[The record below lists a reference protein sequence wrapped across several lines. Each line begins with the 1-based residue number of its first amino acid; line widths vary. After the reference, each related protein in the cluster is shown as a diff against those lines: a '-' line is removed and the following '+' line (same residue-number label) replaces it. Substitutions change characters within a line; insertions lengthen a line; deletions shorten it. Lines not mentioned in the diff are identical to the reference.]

1 MPRQRSSLP
10 IIVAGIAACGYIPAP
25 AFAQAEFADSELSAA
40 EGFDNSDGMVGFAGI
55 EGLGTK
61 VADEDLSQM
70 RGKFATPNG
79 IGYFGLE
86 MSTSWQT
93 PDGITTQ
100 ARLAINFDFAGSG
113 AGGNPTPQVFVS
125 WQRDEGEETLDVRSF
140 GQQAQGGYVALT
152 TSGAVPVGGLDTV
165 HGAVQSQQIAGDDNS
180 VRNAMTVAIVPLAEC
195 ADQYRRHDAIER
207 QQRAD
212 FRRWRHA
219 EICRERQGSRHR
231 VDRQRHGRG
240 QPEGKLGGQPA
251 RPACAHQQRRQRHRQ
266 PHEPDDRSGSSGAC
280 QSQQRE
286 QPAQRDAGQWLLT
299 ASHEETTSDS

>member
-1 MPRQRSSLP
+1 MPRPRSSLP

-25 AFAQAEFADSELSAA
+25 AFAQAEFAGSEVSAV
-40 EGFDNSDGMVGFAGI
+40 EGFDNSDGMLGFDAGI

-100 ARLAINFDFAGSG
+100 ARLAINFDFAG
-113 AGGNPTPQVFVS
+113 GNRTPQVFVS

-152 TSGAVPVGGLDTV
+152 NSGAVPVGGLDTV
-165 HGAVQSQQIAGDDNS
+165 RGAVQSQQIAGDDNS
-180 VRNAMTVAIVPLAEC
+180 VRNAMTVAIVPIAEARINTAGMTPLNASSARSF
-195 ADQYRRHDAIER
+195 ADGDTLRFVVNGKEVGIVLTGNGTDAVS
-207 QQRAD
+207 QKVSS
-212 FRRWRHA
+212 
-219 EICRERQGSRHR
+219 QGSQLAQHARINSDDNDIVSRMSLTIGQDPAAHANR
-231 VDRQRHGRG
+231 SSVSNLLSAMRG
-240 QPEGKLGGQPA
+240 NGY
-251 RPACAHQQRRQRHRQ
+251 
-266 PHEPDDRSGSSGAC
+266 
-280 QSQQRE
+280 
-286 QPAQRDAGQWLLT
+286 
-299 ASHEETTSDS
+299 